1 MTDELTV
8 VGWRE
13 WAALPALGIG
23 RIKAKI
29 DTGARSSVIHAFAIE
44 RLPGGRVRF
53 GVHPRRRSTDKEVW
67 CEAPLLEER
76 VVADSGG
83 HRETRPFIRTPVRV
97 GAVVW
102 EVDLSLTDRDSMLFR
117 MLLGRNA
124 IAGRFRVDPA
134 ASFLLGRLPKKKKEK
149 ELP

>member
-1 MTDELTV
+1 MTADLQV

-13 WAALPALGIG
+13 WASLPDLGIG

-53 GVHPRRRSTDKEVW
+53 GVHPRRRSTAKEVW
-67 CEAPLLEER
+67 CEAQLREER
-76 VVADSGG
+76 LVADSGC
-83 HRETRPFIRTPVRV
+83 HREMRPFIRTPVKV

-102 EVDLSLTDRDSMLFR
+102 DVDLSLTDRDSMLFR

-124 IAGRFRVDPA
+124 IAGRFRVDPS
-134 ASFLLGRLPKKKKEK
+134 ASFLMGRLAQKKKE
-149 ELP
+149 LP